1 MRARSRSKVCSVS
14 ALEPKREVDLS
25 AALPRSGLCSSC
37 SQAGGGNNVFQAR
50 QLPHCEHI
58 VGGAGD
64 GRVQIR
70 CLNRNGCGKPVKQ
83 GDASSSSSTVLA
95 APESAG
101 PTRSPST
108 PLIQT
113 PFLTCGEEDGIGL
126 RVRRPN
132 EGDQGRRDV
141 PRLLRTKGVA
151 QVGDPRPEVDGDTV
165 GSPLPCRR
173 GQVSVRPQTIV
184 LLCREQGSKH
194 NLHHLLGLLVP
205 RGALGDLERGQCPL
219 VRPGCLP
226 EGSQRCLLPTDCQVS

>member
-1 MRARSRSKVCSVS
+1 MF
-14 ALEPKREVDLS
+14 
-25 AALPRSGLCSSC
+25 SGS
-37 SQAGGGNNVFQAR
+37 GNNVFQAR

-58 VGGAGD
+58 VSGAAD

-95 APESAG
+95 APAPAG

-113 PFLTCGEEDGIGL
+113 PFLTCGEDGIGL
-126 RVRRPN
+126 RLRRRN
-132 EGDQGRRDV
+132 ERDKGHRDV
-141 PRLLRTKGVA
+141 PRLLSGHRVSLKSVIH
-151 QVGDPRPEVDGDTV
+151 DPRSMGTQLVR
-165 GSPLPCRR
+165 PCRR
-173 GQVSVRPQTIV
+173 GRHQSVRPQTGV
-184 LLCREQGSKH
+184 VLCREQGFEH

-205 RGALGDLERGQCPL
+205 RGALGDLERGQRPL

>member
-1 MRARSRSKVCSVS
+1 MRARSRSKVCTAVS

-25 AALPRSGLCSSC
+25 TALPRSGLCFSC

-58 VGGAGD
+58 VSGAGD

-95 APESAG
+95 APAPAW

-113 PFLTCGEEDGIGL
+113 PFLSCGEEDGIGL
-126 RVRRPN
+126 RVRRRN
-132 EGDQGRRDV
+132 ERDQGRRDV
-141 PRLLRTKGVA
+141 PRLLSGHRVSLKSVIH
-151 QVGDPRPEVDGDTV
+151 DPRSMGTQLVR
-165 GSPLPCRR
+165 PCRR
-173 GQVSVRPQTIV
+173 GQVSVRP
-184 LLCREQGSKH
+184 
-194 NLHHLLGLLVP
+194 
-205 RGALGDLERGQCPL
+205 
-219 VRPGCLP
+219 
-226 EGSQRCLLPTDCQVS
+226 